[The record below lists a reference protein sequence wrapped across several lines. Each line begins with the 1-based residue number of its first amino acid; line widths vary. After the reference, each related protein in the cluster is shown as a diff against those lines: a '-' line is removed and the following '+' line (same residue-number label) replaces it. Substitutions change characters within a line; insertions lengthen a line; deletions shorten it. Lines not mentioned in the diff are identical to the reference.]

1 MPKAKT
7 VPAGRRRRKKFLKRA
22 KGFVGG
28 RRKLYRTARETV
40 QRALMFATRDRR
52 DTKSVIRKLWITRI
66 SASAVDNG
74 ITYSTV
80 YTSQKRNWNQYQ
92 SIYVLSY
99 AHLDDSEFELLK
111 EIVVGDLQDGT
122 YAGLKLYRKKDNAGT
137 GV

>member
-28 RRKLYRTARETV
+28 RHRLYRTARETV

-66 SASAVDNG
+66 SAGCEQNG
-74 ITYSTV
+74 ITYSRLIGGLRKANV
-80 YTSQKRNWNQYQ
+80 R
-92 SIYVLSY
+92 
-99 AHLDDSEFELLK
+99 LDRKIMSDLAITDKKAFQELVK
-111 EIVVGDLQDGT
+111 IAKG
-122 YAGLKLYRKKDNAGT
+122 
-137 GV
+137 

>member
-1 MPKAKT
+1 MPRANT

-66 SASAVDNG
+66 SAGAVQNG
-74 ITYSTV
+74 LTYS
-80 YTSQKRNWNQYQ
+80 RL
-92 SIYVLSY
+92 I
-99 AHLDDSEFELLK
+99 
-111 EIVVGDLQDGT
+111 G
-122 YAGLKLYRKKDNAGT
+122 GLKKAKVSLDRKIMADLAVNDRKAFAEL
-137 GV
+137 VKIAKS

>member
-1 MPKAKT
+1 MPKAAT

-66 SASAVDNG
+66 SAGAVQNG
-74 ITYSTV
+74 LTYS
-80 YTSQKRNWNQYQ
+80 RL
-92 SIYVLSY
+92 I
-99 AHLDDSEFELLK
+99 
-111 EIVVGDLQDGT
+111 G
-122 YAGLKLYRKKDNAGT
+122 GLKKAKVLLDRKIMADLAVNDRKAFAEL
-137 GV
+137 VKIAKS

>member
-1 MPKAKT
+1 MPKAAT

-66 SASAVDNG
+66 SAGAVQNG
-74 ITYSTV
+74 LTYS
-80 YTSQKRNWNQYQ
+80 RL
-92 SIYVLSY
+92 I
-99 AHLDDSEFELLK
+99 
-111 EIVVGDLQDGT
+111 G
-122 YAGLKLYRKKDNAGT
+122 GLKKAKVQLDRKIMADLAVNDRKAFAEL
-137 GV
+137 VKIAKS

>member
-52 DTKSVIRKLWITRI
+52 DSKSVIRKLWITRI
-66 SASAVDNG
+66 SAGCVNNG
-74 ITYSTV
+74 ITYS
-80 YTSQKRNWNQYQ
+80 RL
-92 SIYVLSY
+92 I
-99 AHLDDSEFELLK
+99 
-111 EIVVGDLQDGT
+111 G
-122 YAGLKLYRKKDNAGT
+122 GLKKANVRLDRKIMSDLAINDKKTFSELVEIAKG
-137 GV
+137 

>member
-52 DTKSVIRKLWITRI
+52 DSKSVIRKLWITRI
-66 SASAVDNG
+66 SAGCVNNG
-74 ITYSTV
+74 ITYS
-80 YTSQKRNWNQYQ
+80 RL
-92 SIYVLSY
+92 I
-99 AHLDDSEFELLK
+99 
-111 EIVVGDLQDGT
+111 G
-122 YAGLKLYRKKDNAGT
+122 GLKKANVRLDRKIMSDLAISDKKTFSELVKIAKG
-137 GV
+137 

>member
-1 MPKAKT
+1 MTRAAT

-66 SASAVDNG
+66 TAGANENDL
-74 ITYSTV
+74 TYS
-80 YTSQKRNWNQYQ
+80 RF
-92 SIYVLSY
+92 I
-99 AHLDDSEFELLK
+99 
-111 EIVVGDLQDGT
+111 G
-122 YAGLKLYRKKDNAGT
+122 GLKKAKVNLDRKILADLANSDKKVFSELVRIAKG
-137 GV
+137 

>member
-28 RRKLYRTARETV
+28 RHRLYRTARETV

-66 SASAVDNG
+66 SASAVANG
-74 ITYSTV
+74 ITYS
-80 YTSQKRNWNQYQ
+80 RF
-92 SIYVLSY
+92 I
-99 AHLDDSEFELLK
+99 
-111 EIVVGDLQDGT
+111 G
-122 YAGLKLYRKKDNAGT
+122 GLKKAKVMLDRKIMADLAVNDKKTFTELVRIAKN
-137 GV
+137 